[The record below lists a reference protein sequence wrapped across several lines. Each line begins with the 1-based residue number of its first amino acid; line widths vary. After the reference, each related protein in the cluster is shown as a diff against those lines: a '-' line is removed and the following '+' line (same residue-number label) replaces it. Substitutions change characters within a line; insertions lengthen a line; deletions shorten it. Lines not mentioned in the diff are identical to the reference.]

1 MARRPDTTLDRAI
14 TALLHEAV
22 EHSRAMRQVL
32 HQVVQL
38 SSLRIKLAQRDDGGD
53 SAETSLDEALPP
65 LTKRERE
72 VLDQL
77 AHGYSNRQIARSLDI
92 SERTVKNHLR
102 SVFTKLGVGDRTS
115 AVVKALGRN
124 NQRDDAIRRN

>member
-1 MARRPDTTLDRAI
+1 MARSHDRALDRAI

-32 HQVVQL
+32 HQVGQL
-38 SSLRIKLAQRDDGGD
+38 AALRIELTRPEENDDGFPKVAANGHVL
-53 SAETSLDEALPP
+53 SP

-77 AHGYSNRQIARSLDI
+77 VRGHSNREIARSLGI

-102 SVFTKLGVGDRTS
+102 NIFTKLGVGDRTS
-115 AVVKALGRN
+115 AVVKALGSKS
-124 NQRDDAIRRN
+124 

>member
-1 MARRPDTTLDRAI
+1 M
-14 TALLHEAV
+14 
-22 EHSRAMRQVL
+22 
-32 HQVVQL
+32 L
-38 SSLRIKLAQRDDGGD
+38 S
-53 SAETSLDEALPP
+53 P

-77 AHGYSNRQIARSLDI
+77 VRGHSNREIARSLGI

-102 SVFTKLGVGDRTS
+102 NIFTKLGVGDRTS

-124 NQRDDAIRRN
+124 T

>member
-1 MARRPDTTLDRAI
+1 MARSHDRALDRAI

-32 HQVVQL
+32 HQVGQL
-38 SSLRIKLAQRDDGGD
+38 AALRIELTRPYETDG
-53 SAETSLDEALPP
+53 LPKTTADGQVLSP

-77 AHGYSNRQIARSLDI
+77 VRGHSNREIARSLGI

-102 SVFTKLGVGDRTS
+102 NIFTKLGVGDRTS
-115 AVVKALGRN
+115 AVVKALGGKS
-124 NQRDDAIRRN
+124 

>member
-1 MARRPDTTLDRAI
+1 MPPDDPPEWRHLMARSSDRALDRAI

-32 HQVVQL
+32 NQVGQL
-38 SSLRIKLAQRDDGGD
+38 ASLRINMLESSD
-53 SAETSLDEALPP
+53 SSETTLTEVLSP

-72 VLDQL
+72 VLDHL
-77 AHGYSNRQIARSLDI
+77 ARGCSNRQIGRSLGI

-102 SVFTKLGVGDRTS
+102 NIFTKLGVGDRTS
-115 AVVKALGRN
+115 AVVKALGRMG
-124 NQRDDAIRRN
+124 

>member
-1 MARRPDTTLDRAI
+1 MARSPDPTLDRAI

-32 HQVVQL
+32 NQVGQL
-38 SSLRIKLAQRDDGGD
+38 ASLRISMLQGEQARDP
-53 SAETSLDEALPP
+53 AEAALSEVLSS
-65 LTKRERE
+65 LTKREKE
-72 VLDQL
+72 VLDHL
-77 AHGYSNRQIARSLDI
+77 ARGYSNRQIARSLEI

-102 SVFTKLGVGDRTS
+102 NIFTKLGVGDRTS

-124 NQRDDAIRRN
+124 N

>member
-1 MARRPDTTLDRAI
+1 MACSHDRALDRAI

-32 HQVVQL
+32 HQVGQL
-38 SSLRIKLAQRDDGGD
+38 AALRIELTRPDENDGFPKAAANGHVL
-53 SAETSLDEALPP
+53 SP

-77 AHGYSNRQIARSLDI
+77 VRGHSNREIARSLGI

-102 SVFTKLGVGDRTS
+102 NIFTKLGVGDRTS

-124 NQRDDAIRRN
+124 T

>member
-1 MARRPDTTLDRAI
+1 MARSHDRALDRAI

-32 HQVVQL
+32 HQVGQL
-38 SSLRIKLAQRDDGGD
+38 AALRIELTRP
-53 SAETSLDEALPP
+53 DENEAFPKVAANGHVLSP

-77 AHGYSNRQIARSLDI
+77 VRGRSNREIARSLGI

-102 SVFTKLGVGDRTS
+102 NIFTKLGVGDRTS
-115 AVVKALGRN
+115 AVVKALGSN
-124 NQRDDAIRRN
+124 S

>member
-1 MARRPDTTLDRAI
+1 MARSHDRALDRAI

-32 HQVVQL
+32 HQVGQL
-38 SSLRIKLAQRDDGGD
+38 AALRIELTR
-53 SAETSLDEALPP
+53 LDENDGFPKVAANGHVLSP

-77 AHGYSNRQIARSLDI
+77 VRGHSNREIARSLGI

-102 SVFTKLGVGDRTS
+102 NIFTKLGVGDRTS

-124 NQRDDAIRRN
+124 T